1 MKFVQSPSDDAG
13 AVEPADAVTFAALV
27 AFAFSDADDEDDASD
42 SGICDC
48 EDTGFLSARRE
59 TRSMSATT
67 LMDWD
72 HSMTYFDVGAIV
84 L

>member
-1 MKFVQSPSDDAG
+1 MQSPSDDAG
-13 AVEPADAVTFAALV
+13 AADAADAATFAAFV

-42 SGICDC
+42 SWICDC
-48 EDTGFLSARRE
+48 EDTGFLSAGRERRE
-59 TRSMSATT
+59 RRSMSATT
-67 LMDWD
+67 LMDWA